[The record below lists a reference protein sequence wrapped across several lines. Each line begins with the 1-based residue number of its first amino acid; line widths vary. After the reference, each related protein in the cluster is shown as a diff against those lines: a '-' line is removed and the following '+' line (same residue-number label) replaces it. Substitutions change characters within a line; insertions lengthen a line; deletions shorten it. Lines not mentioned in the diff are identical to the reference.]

1 MTVPCSFMEFIFSSA
16 EEGITMNKGCTT
28 KPDKSQQSTAHVF
41 DTEGGT
47 SLIVHLGVFKSGC
60 LYGISILMQLQRGLG

>member
-1 MTVPCSFMEFIFSSA
+1 MEFIFSSA

-28 KPDKSQQSTAHVF
+28 KPDKSQQNTAHVF
-41 DTEGGT
+41 NTEGGT